1 MVRKTL
7 LIAYNGV
14 TALDLVGPMQVFS
27 TASGYSKATTGVALY
42 DLVVAS
48 VDGGAVATSTGLHIL
63 AQPLREIGLEQIDTI
78 IVPGGRPND
87 NSVFDTRLVAW
98 LAENGP
104 RSRRVCSVCVG
115 AFLLAE
121 AGLLA
126 GRSATTHWDFIET
139 LKRKCDGATILDGP
153 IFVHDG
159 NIWSS
164 AGVSAG
170 IDLALHLVE
179 DDHGRKLA
187 MDVAKMLVVYF
198 RRPGNQHQFSTSLS
212 LQASTDTDFSYLLTW
227 AAGHLKENLSV
238 EVLASRSGMSVRSFT
253 RKFRVAVGLTPAA
266 AIEKMR
272 FEEAKRLL
280 SEGGLPLKRVA
291 SVCGFRDEQ
300 TLRRAFRRIA
310 DVSPSEYRQRFN

>member
-1 MVRKTL
+1 
-7 LIAYNGV
+7 
-14 TALDLVGPMQVFS
+14 MQVFS
-27 TASGYSKATTGVALY
+27 TATGYSKATTGIELY
-42 DLVVAS
+42 DLIVAS
-48 VDGGAVATSTGLHIL
+48 VDGGAVMTSTGLQIV
-63 AQPLREIGLEQIDTI
+63 AQPLHKIGQEQIDTI
-78 IVPGGRPND
+78 IVPGGRPD
-87 NSVFDTRLVAW
+87 DKTVFDTRLVAW

-104 RSRRVCSVCVG
+104 RFRRVCSVCVG

-139 LKRKCDGATILDGP
+139 LKRKCAGATVLDGP
-153 IFVHDG
+153 IFVQDG

-179 DDHGRKLA
+179 ADHGRKLA

-212 LQASTDTDFSYLLTW
+212 LQASTDTDFSDLLTW

-238 EVLASRSGMSVRSFT
+238 EVLANRSGMSMRSFT
-253 RKFRVAVGLTPAA
+253 RKFRAAVGSPPAA

-280 SEGGLPLKRVA
+280 SEGNLPLKRVA
-291 SVCGFRDEQ
+291 AVCGFRDEQ
-300 TLRRAFRRIA
+300 TLRRAFHRIA
-310 DVSPSEYRQRFN
+310 EVSPSEYRQRFS

>member
-1 MVRKTL
+1 M
-7 LIAYNGV
+7 
-14 TALDLVGPMQVFS
+14 GP
-27 TASGYSKATTGVALY
+27 
-42 DLVVAS
+42 D
-48 VDGGAVATSTGLHIL
+48 
-63 AQPLREIGLEQIDTI
+63 P
-78 IVPGGRPND
+78 
-87 NSVFDTRLVAW
+87 RLVAW

-126 GRSATTHWDFIET
+126 GRSATTHWGFIET

-187 MDVAKMLVVYF
+187 MDVAKMLVGIVKLTSAKQT
-198 RRPGNQHQFSTSLS
+198 RDARHVHCSCASDLRP
-212 LQASTDTDFSYLLTW
+212 
-227 AAGHLKENLSV
+227 
-238 EVLASRSGMSVRSFT
+238 
-253 RKFRVAVGLTPAA
+253 
-266 AIEKMR
+266 
-272 FEEAKRLL
+272 
-280 SEGGLPLKRVA
+280 
-291 SVCGFRDEQ
+291 
-300 TLRRAFRRIA
+300 
-310 DVSPSEYRQRFN
+310 

>member
-1 MVRKTL
+1 MVRKII

-27 TASGYSKATTGVALY
+27 TATGYSKATTGVQRY

-48 VDGGAVATSTGLHIL
+48 VDGGVVATSTGLQIVT
-63 AQPLREIGLEQIDTI
+63 QPLHEIGREQIDTI

-87 NSVFDTRLVAW
+87 NTVFDTRLVAW
-98 LAENGP
+98 IAENGP
-104 RSRRVCSVCVG
+104 SSRRVCSVCVG

-139 LKRKCDGATILDGP
+139 LKRKCAGATIVDGP
-153 IFVHDG
+153 IFVNDG

-179 DDHGRKLA
+179 ADHGRRLLA
-187 MDVAKMLVVYF
+187 APAIWARAVGVPDV
-198 RRPGNQHQFSTSLS
+198 G
-212 LQASTDTDFSYLLTW
+212 
-227 AAGHLKENLSV
+227 AA
-238 EVLASRSGMSVRSFT
+238 A
-253 RKFRVAVGLTPAA
+253 VAVWMKAVPG
-266 AIEKMR
+266 AI
-272 FEEAKRLL
+272 
-280 SEGGLPLKRVA
+280 
-291 SVCGFRDEQ
+291 
-300 TLRRAFRRIA
+300 
-310 DVSPSEYRQRFN
+310 